1 MKKAPFRFGVVVQ
14 LVRTLACH
22 ARGRGF
28 EPRRPRHEKNHSI
41 QSFPS
46 RYCLALILLP
56 HRMPHQTFKLGPEHS
71 LAGQHLT

>member
-28 EPRRPRHEKNHSI
+28 EPRRPRHEKNQPIYSLSI
-41 QSFPS
+41 EAFLLIRLLTVS
-46 RYCLALILLP
+46 RTIY
-56 HRMPHQTFKLGPEHS
+56 
-71 LAGQHLT
+71 